1 MADIVLHH
9 YPASPYSEKIRA
21 IFDLRKPKDDGG
33 KVTSGTFTVFA

>member
-1 MADIVLHH
+1 MSESVLHH

-33 KVTSGTFTVFA
+33 KMTSGTFTVFA